1 MEEIAPHREKAAEA
15 GPEADAM
22 GVFAAM
28 RKRRMHRQF
37 TDEPVDRATLDR
49 LIYAATRAAVARPD
63 LRHVLTVTDPRLIR
77 TVQQACPG
85 FIADPPAIIVVCT
98 DVAKSHQLL
107 GDNGP
112 DDIGRLDSGAA
123 AAFLTLAAPALGLGV
138 TIAKSYTP
146 EVVQT
151 IFGLPEEI
159 RPDVLVGVGHPVA
172 DPWPAPRRFHSV
184 LHQDRYGTAWEGS
197 E

>member
-1 MEEIAPHREKAAEA
+1 MAESSVD
-15 GPEADAM
+15 PETTSGVASRSMDVFVAM
-22 GVFAAM
+22 K
-28 RKRRMHRQF
+28 KRRMHREF
-37 TDEPVDRATLDR
+37 TDEPVDRASLDQ
-49 LIYAATRAAVARPD
+49 LIYAVRRASVARPD
-63 LRHVLTVTDPRLIR
+63 LRHILVVTDRRLIR

-85 FIADPPAIIVVCT
+85 FIANPPAIIVICT
-98 DVAKSHQLL
+98 DVEKSAEYL
-107 GDNGP
+107 GANGP

-123 AAFLTLAAPALGLGV
+123 SGFLTLAAPALGLGV

-151 IFGLPEEI
+151 IFGLPEHI

-172 DPWPAPRRFHSV
+172 NPWPAPRGFTSV
-184 LHQDRYGTAWEGS
+184 LHRDRYGTPWGDS